1 MLTRAISK
9 AGINTEYDITNTTR
23 FADDSELSDWGRPS
37 VYFMA
42 QEEIIKGIGDNKFYG
57 LGNAKIE
64 EAIAVSLRSFEVFAK

>member
-1 MLTRAISK
+1 
-9 AGINTEYDITNTTR
+9 
-23 FADDSELSDWGRPS
+23 
-37 VYFMA
+37 MA